1 MTQRVLSQKIITL
14 ELTACDFLQ
23 IRKRN
28 KIVTF
33 FNSNIHLV
41 EKGLVII
48 MFLFSE
54 KNSITFFKSLRNP
67 FHILRI

>member
-41 EKGLVII
+41 EKELLII
-48 MFLFSE
+48 MLLFLE
-54 KNSITFFKSLRNP
+54 KNSITWKERLRNP
-67 FHILRI
+67 FHNLRI